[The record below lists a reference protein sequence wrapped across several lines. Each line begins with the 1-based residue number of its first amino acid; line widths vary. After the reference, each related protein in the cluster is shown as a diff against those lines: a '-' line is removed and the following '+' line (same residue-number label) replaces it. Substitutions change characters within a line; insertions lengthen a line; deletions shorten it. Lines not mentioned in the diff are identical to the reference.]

1 MMTNAGH
8 IKEDSAGL
16 TKYHINSSGF
26 PFAHLIRKCRWVF
39 LFAAEEGVGRLAM
52 QCRQR
57 SGPAQLRAGPHMSVV
72 QSWLESCASD
82 IMHAA

>member
-1 MMTNAGH
+1 MTNAGH
-8 IKEDSAGL
+8 IKEDSKRL

-39 LFAAEEGVGRLAM
+39 LFAAKEGVGRLATN
-52 QCRQR
+52 RQQR
-57 SGPAQLRAGPHMSVV
+57 GGPARQRAGPHMSVM
-72 QSWLESCASD
+72 QSWRGSCASD